1 MRVFNKKYWPHQIRM
16 STGGDPNLPTVGD
29 LERWCYENFKS
40 ANWRN
45 LGYYFVFKNGPDA
58 TLFTLKWM

>member
-1 MRVFNKKYWPHQIRM
+1 MRVFNKKYWPHQVVLR
-16 STGGDPNLPTVGD
+16 GGDPNLPNSIVI
-29 LERWCYENFKS
+29 ERWCYKNFKS

-45 LGYYFVFKNGPDA
+45 IGYYFVFKNGLDA